1 MNVLLLNGS
10 PKGSKSNTLVLA
22 NAFCSGFP
30 EGAEVKTI
38 HLSEHKILPCRG
50 CFCCWNKT
58 PGKCVIKDDMTFL
71 HEEIKKADV
80 IIESFPLYFFGMPAL
95 MKNMTDR
102 CLPLTRPYL
111 GGIDKKDAFFH
122 EIRDPA
128 LSQKKLCVFS
138 TCGFSMRGEMFD
150 ALQRQF
156 ELICSKGTFLPIFCP
171 QGELFSAL
179 TDQRR
184 LKGFLSDLKAAG
196 REYYETGAVSD
207 TALKRLKEPVLSP
220 KAYEIITKN
229 RFLNSNPEKSE
240 QIDRK

>member
-1 MNVLLLNGS
+1 MNVLLINGS

-30 EGAEVKTI
+30 EGTEIKTV
-38 HLSEHKILPCRG
+38 HLSERHILPCRG

-58 PGKCVIKDDMTFL
+58 PGRCVIQDDMADI
-71 HEEIKKADV
+71 HKEIKKADV

-111 GGIDKKDAFFH
+111 GGVGKKDAFFH

-128 LSQKKLCVFS
+128 LAQKKLCVFS

-150 ALQRQF
+150 ALYRQY
-156 ELICSKGTFLPIFCP
+156 ELICGEGSFLSIFCP
-171 QGELFSAL
+171 QGELFGAL
-179 TDQRR
+179 ADQRR
-184 LKGFLSDLKAAG
+184 LKDFLRDLKNAG
-196 REYYETGAVSD
+196 TEYYKTGAVAMETRKSLE
-207 TALKRLKEPVLSP
+207 APVLSP
-220 KAYEIITKN
+220 KAYEIITRS
-229 RFLNSNPEKSE
+229 RFLHSGSEKSGRN
-240 QIDRK
+240 DRE